1 MLGPSESLRQAVR
14 NHLACWLVLKLNDAF
29 LNHFTKEVELEVD
42 VLCSCMDYRIL
53 RQRNATLIVFIDSRR
68 RSKLEANV
76 RQ

>member
-14 NHLACWLVLKLNDAF
+14 NHLACWLVLKLIDAF
-29 LNHFTKEVELEVD
+29 LNLFKKEVELDVD
-42 VLCSCMDYRIL
+42 MLCSCMEHWIL
-53 RQRNATLIVFIDSRR
+53 RQRNAALIVFIDSRR

>member
-29 LNHFTKEVELEVD
+29 LNLFKKEVELDVD
-42 VLCSCMDYRIL
+42 VLCSCMEHWIL

-68 RSKLEANV
+68 CSKLEANV

>member
-14 NHLACWLVLKLNDAF
+14 THLACWLVLKLNGAF
-29 LNHFTKEVELEVD
+29 PNLFTKEVELDVD
-42 VLCSCMDYRIL
+42 VLCSCMEHWIL